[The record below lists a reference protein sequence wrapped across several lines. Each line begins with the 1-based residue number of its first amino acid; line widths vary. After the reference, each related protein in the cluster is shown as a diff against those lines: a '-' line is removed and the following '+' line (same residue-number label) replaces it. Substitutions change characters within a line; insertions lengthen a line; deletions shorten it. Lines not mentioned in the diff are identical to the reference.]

1 MAVSGEWL
9 VRASDAGDP
18 EASYLLGEQ
27 AAQSGDAESAMNLLQ
42 KAAELRHQDAIN
54 LCIQLCALMLKAGI
68 GKRTDVKRTL
78 REMQQLAKKYK
89 PVMRFRLSL
98 FLVTALSAPA
108 SQAERMGGPIVD
120 LDYQYYTVYGNSTL
134 EIQKSI
140 SAQSPL
146 KTRAES
152 FAGKTD
158 WTVRSEY
165 HLVALASGGCRVE
178 APKVYVTIKIHIPRL
193 RVSTSQSKAVQ
204 REWSRYFAALQSH
217 ELQHAQTGVKAGGSS

>member
-1 MAVSGEWL
+1 
-9 VRASDAGDP
+9 
-18 EASYLLGEQ
+18 
-27 AAQSGDAESAMNLLQ
+27 
-42 KAAELRHQDAIN
+42 
-54 LCIQLCALMLKAGI
+54 
-68 GKRTDVKRTL
+68 
-78 REMQQLAKKYK
+78 
-89 PVMRFRLSL
+89 MRFRLSL
-98 FLVTALSAPA
+98 FLVAALSAPA
-108 SQAERMGGPIVD
+108 SQAERIGGPIVD

-204 REWSRYFAALQSH
+204 QEWSRYFAALQSH
-217 ELQHAQTGVKAGGSS
+217 ELQHAQTGVKAGGELLRRLNGAESQLDCQQAGPAIDKATKALIERLGMADAKLDRETQHGNLTGAVLDLTVR